1 MPITTRVSFVTKDQ
15 RAQLIHCMQSSLER
29 MGFEQA
35 QIDEIIAV
43 ACDSRLCDLQE
54 IIPLKLVK
62 KIVRINY
69 HNTGY

>member
-1 MPITTRVSFVTKDQ
+1 MGITTRVSFVTKEQ
-15 RAQLIHCMQSSLER
+15 RAQLIHCMQSALET
-29 MGFEQA
+29 MEFEQA

-62 KIVRINY
+62 KIVGIS
-69 HNTGY
+69 